1 MGKTYHK
8 YSEDEERYFLERY
21 AKERREHRQE
31 KRLSAALKR
40 KNVKELVDMYEED
53 DYE

>member
-8 YSEDEERYFLERY
+8 YSSDEESFLEHY
-21 AKERREHRQE
+21 AQERKQHRQE

-40 KNVKELVDMYEED
+40 KNVKELVDMYDED
-53 DYE
+53 DYK